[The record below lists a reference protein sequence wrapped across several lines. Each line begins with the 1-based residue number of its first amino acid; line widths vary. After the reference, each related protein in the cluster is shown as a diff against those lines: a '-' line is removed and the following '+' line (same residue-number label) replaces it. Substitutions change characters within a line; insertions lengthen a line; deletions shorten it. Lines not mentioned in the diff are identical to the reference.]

1 MASSTA
7 VKQDAIEVLQSGPF
21 SLREVAIDNF
31 DEFFNSILEQ
41 NALTPEQ
48 QLSLGEAIKKSIE
61 KRDRLGA
68 FLERIELEAEILHK
82 EEKRLSERR
91 RQFERIGECFRD
103 SIHNQMKEWGVVKAE
118 GQKFTFTVKKNPPSV
133 EILDEAA
140 LPPEFIDWKPSVNK
154 TAVKLAITEGKE
166 VQGAR
171 LTQGTR
177 LEIK

>member
-1 MASSTA
+1 MSAT
-7 VKQDAIEVLQSGPF
+7 AIEILQSGPF

-31 DEFFNSILEQ
+31 DEFFNSIIEQ

-48 QLSLGEAIKKSIE
+48 QLTLGEAIKKSIE

-68 FLERIELEAEILHK
+68 FLERIELEAEMLKK
-82 EEKRLSERR
+82 EEGRLAARR

-118 GQKFTFTVKKNPPSV
+118 GQKFSFTVKKNPPAV

-140 LPPEFIDWKPSVNK
+140 IPAEFINYNPSVNK
-154 TAVKLAITEGKE
+154 SAVKLVLTEGKE
-166 VQGAR
+166 VPGAR

-177 LEIK
+177 LEVK

>member
-21 SLREVAIDNF
+21 SLREVAIENF
-31 DEFFNSILEQ
+31 DEFFNSIIEQ

-48 QLSLGEAIKKSIE
+48 QLSLGESIKKSIE

-68 FLERIELEAEILHK
+68 FLSRLDVEAEMLKK
-82 EEKRLSERR
+82 EESRLGIRR
-91 RQFERIGECFRD
+91 RQFERIGECIRD
-103 SIHNQMKEWGVVKAE
+103 SIHSQMVEWGVVKAE
-118 GQKFTFTVKKNPPSV
+118 GQKVTFTIKKNPPAV
-133 EILDEAA
+133 EITDESAI
-140 LPPEFIDWKPSVNK
+140 PSEFIDYKPSVNK
-154 TAVKLAITEGKE
+154 SGVKLALVEGKE
-166 VQGAR
+166 VPGAR